1 MVCAQSLG
9 GSLGVCTPAPR
20 NWEGPG
26 SLSDVV
32 GISLTG
38 RVHCL
43 LRAVQTASRELT
55 ASWL

>member
-1 MVCAQSLG
+1 MAALG
-9 GSLGVCTPAPR
+9 FAHLLSMSAPR

-32 GISLTG
+32 GTSLTG

-43 LRAVQTASRELT
+43 LRAVQTAGRELT